1 MLLGK
6 DEGQNIIVQVLAQ
19 CRADEVTVTL
29 EASST
34 AHLRYALNTPST
46 SGQHTDHVLSVKS
59 TFGKRSASA
68 TVNQLDARTLAEVV
82 QRSEQLA
89 RLAPEDPEH
98 VTELGPQEYPD
109 VQAYDE
115 RLLESGAADMVRGT
129 ALCIGQARSVGLS
142 AAGYSEASATAS
154 WIGNRRGLRGYHRRT
169 DVSFSQTARTGPAG
183 ALGAVGNAPGA
194 AGNAPGAASNAPGAA
209 GSAPDGSGRLPAAGS
224 VPGGSGRALPS
235 AAGGGSGWA
244 ADVGN
249 SVGSLDYSRCSR
261 TAIAKAQ
268 ASVASRP
275 LAPGKYVTILE
286 PSCVA
291 SLVQMLAFSLN
302 QRSAEEG
309 RSFFAEPAGK
319 TKLGQ
324 QLFPK
329 SVSLRSDPRA
339 AAAPGTAW
347 GEEALPQR
355 PRTWIEQGR
364 LENLYCERFW
374 AEQRQR
380 EPVPPPSNLLMA
392 GGSGSIDDLIADTP
406 RGVLITSFF
415 YIRFV
420 DPRTLLLTGLTRDGV
435 FWIENGKISHPVTN
449 FRWNESPIRVL
460 QNVEA
465 LSASV
470 RAAPREGMDTTLM
483 MPALRVKEFE
493 LSSVSDAV

>member
-6 DEGQNIIVQVLAQ
+6 DAGQDIIQQVLAQ
-19 CRADEVTVTL
+19 SRADEVTVTL
-29 EASST
+29 EASSM

-46 SGQHTDHVLSVKS
+46 SGQYTDHVLNVKS

-98 VTELGPQEYPD
+98 VAELEPQEYPE

-115 RLLESGAADMVRGT
+115 KLLESGAADMVRGT
-129 ALCIGQARSVGLS
+129 ALCIDQARALGLS

-154 WIGNRRGLRGYHRRT
+154 WIGNRRGLKGYHRRT
-169 DVSFSQTARTGPAG
+169 DVAFSQTARTASGAG
-183 ALGAVGNAPGA
+183 V
-194 AGNAPGAASNAPGAA
+194 
-209 GSAPDGSGRLPAAGS
+209 
-224 VPGGSGRALPS
+224 
-235 AAGGGSGWA
+235 AGGGSGWA
-244 ADVGN
+244 AEVGN
-249 SVGSLDYSRCSR
+249 SVGSLDYPRCSQ
-261 TAIAKAQ
+261 TAVAKAR
-268 ASVASRP
+268 ASVDPKP

-309 RSFFAEPAGK
+309 RSFFSEPGGK

-329 SVSLRSDPRA
+329 SVSLRSDPSA

-347 GEEALPQR
+347 GEQALPQR
-355 PRTWIEQGR
+355 PRTWLERGR

-374 AEQRQR
+374 AEQRHR
-380 EPVPPPSNLLMA
+380 EALPPPSNLLME
-392 GGSGSIDDLIADTP
+392 GGSGSLDELIADTP